1 MSLIDVVGEN
11 PKIIIYLEFRIQLFY
26 QIMHNGYVGIELQ
39 LRNNDKIRK
48 IIAEVICVLCDA
60 KKRHEYNEINDIRL
74 QQDFKGYTFSNFKKT
89 DVKKELIEN
98 LKKGKIEQSCY
109 WSAEF
114 VCSGHYGDLWDI
126 IIDFFSKYIH
136 IGNPKIISYLEMRI
150 EIFKNILNNGYTSI
164 ELQLRNNQK
173 IRRLFAEV
181 ICVLCDSKK
190 RHSYSEIKVKQ
201 EDFDLTYMTERFKAP
216 NISYAEPIFL
226 KDDPKELFIASNEF
240 AYNISEESKNS
251 VGACYWMEWII
262 QFENICKYKKEKC
275 QCERRMFAQVD
286 PKLQMEIIWILWDI
300 FLNESSKRNNLIQKL
315 INSALKIFCLK
326 YTSRCYKKR
335 RYIMYFVIEI
345 LTEQYQMNEPIVKEE
360 DKQKIEIV
368 LNNINTIY
376 RQIKKNEI
384 TPNTEYLFN
393 GLNGNNLRNTIAKLE
408 QMNLISEDF
417 TPRLDSS
424 NNS

>member
-1 MSLIDVVGEN
+1 M
-11 PKIIIYLEFRIQLFY
+11 
-26 QIMHNGYVGIELQ
+26 
-39 LRNNDKIRK
+39 DK
-48 IIAEVICVLCDA
+48 
-60 KKRHEYNEINDIRL
+60 NEINDIRL

-109 WSAEF
+109 WAAEF
-114 VCSGHYGDLWDI
+114 VCSGHYADLWDI

-150 EIFKNILNNGYTSI
+150 ELFKNILNNGYTSL

-190 RHSYSEIKVKQ
+190 RHAYSEIKVKQ

-216 NISYAEPIFL
+216 NVSYAEPIFL

-240 AYNISEESKNS
+240 AYNISEEGKNS
-251 VGACYWMEWII
+251 VSACYWMEWII
-262 QFENICKYKKEKC
+262 QFENICRHKREKC
-275 QCERRMFAQVD
+275 KCERRMFAHVD
-286 PKLQMEIIWILWDI
+286 PKLQMEIIWIVWDI
-300 FLNESSKRNNLIQKL
+300 FLNESLKRNNLIQKL

-326 YTSRCYKKR
+326 YTSGCHKKR

-360 DKQKIEIV
+360 DKEKIEIV

-376 RQIKKNEI
+376 RQVKKNEI

-393 GLNGNNLRNTIAKLE
+393 GLNGNNLRSTIAKLE
-408 QMNLISEDF
+408 QMNLISSDF
-417 TPRLDSS
+417 TPRLDSQ
-424 NNS
+424 NDP